1 MNTLSWCDLR
11 RIGFTGIELQFHY
24 CYNIRYTLRSRG
36 MPDRRTT
43 ISLLLLVIKVQ
54 GDGVDAMT
62 FVGYEQMVSD
72 EHSSTM
78 H

>member
-1 MNTLSWCDLR
+1 
-11 RIGFTGIELQFHY
+11 
-24 CYNIRYTLRSRG
+24 